1 MALVTI
7 IMGHEAAYATF
18 DKLER
23 KTLGGPDEIK
33 D

>member
-1 MALVTI
+1 MSLTAI
-7 IMGHEAAYATF
+7 IEAAYATF

-23 KTLGGPDEIK
+23 KTLGDPDEIK